1 MLHFTSWFLRALN
14 CNYSETFI
22 KRAPST
28 YPSVRLIEGDRLIEV
43 VKVAQCLLT
52 PINIQRLLCIVIKSH
67 IAKDANEAVL
77 YFLQDLKMNFDRGW
91 QSYGRISV

>member
-14 CNYSETFI
+14 CNYSETFS
-22 KRAPST
+22 KRTPST
-28 YPSVRLIEGDRLIEV
+28 YPSVRLIEV

-67 IAKDANEAVL
+67 IVKEANEAVL
-77 YFLQDLKMNFDRGW
+77 YFLQDFKMNSDRGW

>member
-1 MLHFTSWFLRALN
+1 MLHFISSFLRALN

-22 KRAPST
+22 KRTPST
-28 YPSVRLIEGDRLIEV
+28 YPSVRLIEGGRLIEV

-52 PINIQRLLCIVIKSH
+52 PILCIVMKSH
-67 IAKDANEAVL
+67 IVKEANEAVL
-77 YFLQDLKMNFDRGW
+77 YFLQDFKINFDRGW